1 MKSTLQAKEQL
12 TNEIKR
18 LRSRVTEIKKAEADC
33 QRANDSLRESEER
46 FRLFFERESSY
57 CYIVSPKGI
66 ILDVNKSGL
75 QALGYKKKDLIGQPL
90 KIIYAPESQS
100 RMKTFLAEWKR
111 TGELKNKEM
120 VIISRKGKKRTILL
134 NTSALKDKKGNIL
147 HSISVH
153 QDITERKRL
162 EEKTEHLNIVLHSLR
177 SVNQIIT
184 SVKDRAQLLND
195 ICEALVK
202 TRGYN
207 SAWIA
212 LLEGSGNPKMTAEA
226 GLGRQFLTM
235 VEQFKGGSY
244 PTCFRKALSRA
255 GVVTIQNPY
264 LDCPD
269 CPLSYGYEG
278 RKGMS
283 VRLKYGNE
291 VYGVLTVSISP
302 NIQIDDKDEQSLY
315 KEIAQDIS
323 FALHNLQIYEDR
335 QRVRKEIEWL
345 SKFPSDNPYPVL
357 RIEKDGTIQYANR
370 ASSPLLKVWGCRI
383 GERLTGEW
391 YRLSVDT
398 ISSGAGREAE
408 ITCGDRL
415 LLLTFAP
422 VKGSDYLNVYGLD
435 ITERQRAKEAE
446 QLKKLTESLINFQEE
461 ERKRVAREMHDQI
474 GQLLAAV
481 KLHLKMIYRDHPGL
495 DESVVRG
502 LSNAD
507 GLLDRAQ
514 EDARR
519 IAARLRPDIL
529 DDFGLSAAIENEITT
544 LSELSGLEITF
555 KQEKFP
561 DRIDP
566 RKEVALYRVAQEALT
581 NIIRHAG
588 ATSVTVILS
597 LVGGK
602 AILSVLDDGIGF
614 DQNGSRNLRLGILGM
629 KERLESLGGVLRI
642 EAKPEGGTILEAQLP
657 IPTVK
662 KNKDR

>member
-1 MKSTLQAKEQL
+1 MKRSLQAKESL
-12 TNEIKR
+12 TNEIKK
-18 LRSRVTEIKKAEADC
+18 LRRRVTELKKAEADC
-33 QRANDSLRESEER
+33 QRANEFLRESEEQ

-66 ILDVNKSGL
+66 IFDANKSAL
-75 QALGYKKKDLIGQPL
+75 RVLGYKKKDLIGQPL

-100 RMKTFLAEWKR
+100 KMKKFLAEWKK

-120 VIISRKGKKRTILL
+120 VIISSKGTKRTVLL
-134 NTSALKDKKGNIL
+134 NTSALKDTDGKIL
-147 HSISVH
+147 HSISVQ
-153 QDITERKRL
+153 QDITELKRA
-162 EEKTEHLNIVLHSLR
+162 EEKTKHLNIVLHTLR

-184 SVKDRAQLLND
+184 TEKDRAQLLRD
-195 ICEALVK
+195 ICKTLVK
-202 TRGYN
+202 TRSYHN
-207 SAWIA
+207 AWIV
-212 LLEGSGNPKMTAEA
+212 LLDGSGKPMMTAES
-226 GLGRQFLTM
+226 GLGRKFLSM
-235 VEQFKGGSY
+235 EEQLKGGSY

-264 LDCPD
+264 QDCPD
-269 CPLSYGYEG
+269 CPLSYRYAG

-291 VYGVLTVSISP
+291 VYGVLAVSTSTD
-302 NIQIDDKDEQSLY
+302 IQIDDKDEQSLY
-315 KEIAQDIS
+315 KEIAHDIS
-323 FALHNLQIYEDR
+323 FSLYNLQVFEDR
-335 QRVRKEIEWL
+335 QRVRQEIEWL
-345 SKFPSDNPYPVL
+345 SKFPSENPYPVL
-357 RIEKDGTIQYANR
+357 RIEKDGTIQYANQ

-391 YRLSVDT
+391 YRLTTDT
-398 ISSGAGREAE
+398 ISCGTAREAE

-422 VKGSDYLNVYGLD
+422 VKGSDYLNIYGLD
-435 ITERQRAKEAE
+435 ITERQKAKEAE

-481 KLHLKMIYRDHPGL
+481 KIHLKMISRDHPGL
-495 DESVVRG
+495 DESVLKG
-502 LSNAD
+502 LNNAD

-529 DDFGLSAAIENEITT
+529 DDFGLSAAIENEISI
-544 LSELSGLEITF
+544 LAELSDIEITF
-555 KQEKFP
+555 KQKKFP
-561 DRIDP
+561 ERIDP

-588 ATSVTVILS
+588 ATSVTVNLS

-614 DQNGSRNLRLGILGM
+614 DPNGTKALRLGILGM
-629 KERLESLGGVLRI
+629 KERLEALGGVLRI
-642 EAKPEGGTILEAQLP
+642 EAKPGGGTILEAKLP
-657 IPTVK
+657 IQTVK
-662 KNKDR
+662 KTSD